1 MSDRHLHIV
10 SFAIPY
16 PANYGGVIDVFY
28 KLKALHT
35 QGIRIHLHC
44 FAYRNQPAPELLQYC
59 ESVDYYDR
67 RTGLT
72 AALTLKPYIV
82 ASRRSPE
89 LLARLLL
96 DDYPILFEGLHSCY
110 YLGHLALRGR
120 ALIYRESNIEHTY
133 YYHLAKAEENFFKSA
148 YFLLASYKLRMFQ
161 YKLKYATKMLVVSEK
176 DRQYLA
182 CKFPDNEVTYL
193 PSFHP
198 NDTVSSLIGRGEY
211 ALYHGNLSVP
221 ENSKA
226 AEYLVNNVFDSDDY
240 PLVIAGLNPPQRLQ
254 KLVQDKKH
262 IRLVSSPSHT
272 EMEILV
278 RKAHVNIM
286 VTFQETGLKIK
297 LLQTLY
303 KGRFILVNQAMLTG
317 TGLNELCTIAEGA
330 IGLKTAIDKLFN
342 QTFEAGEIAKRVK
355 ILENNFSNQRNASR
369 LIHAVFDSR

>member
-1 MSDRHLHIV
+1 
-10 SFAIPY
+10 
-16 PANYGGVIDVFY
+16 
-28 KLKALHT
+28 
-35 QGIRIHLHC
+35 
-44 FAYRNQPAPELLQYC
+44 
-59 ESVDYYDR
+59 
-67 RTGLT
+67 
-72 AALTLKPYIV
+72 
-82 ASRRSPE
+82 
-89 LLARLLL
+89 
-96 DDYPILFEGLHSCY
+96 
-110 YLGHLALRGR
+110 
-120 ALIYRESNIEHTY
+120 
-133 YYHLAKAEENFFKSA
+133 
-148 YFLLASYKLRMFQ
+148 MFQ

-176 DRQYLA
+176 DCQYLA
-182 CKFPDNEVTYL
+182 CKFPDNEVIYL
-193 PSFHP
+193 PSSHP

-226 AEYLVNNVFDSDDY
+226 AEYLVNNVFNSDDY

-262 IRLVSSPSHT
+262 IRLVSSPSHV
-272 EMEILV
+272 EMETLV

-303 KGRFILVNQAMLTG
+303 KGRFILVNQAMLAG

-330 IGLKTAIDKLFN
+330 LGLKTAIDKLFN